1 MKIYCLVDSN
11 VRQDASVSQ
20 ESHDTTR
27 RTNYSH
33 SAQQTDSTYHA
44 TVSVVPNVTN
54 FTNNRRNSIL
64 FSFVFS
70 SFYIQT
76 VEYWS
81 YFFWFLQQFDLSGT
95 IIRQTLFFGCY
106 GFYSSS
112 RIHRV
117 TLLRYV
123 SRNSTIHARG
133 QLERENSSLGETAG
147 GILFIRIPGRLS
159 PVSRASKTEP
169 PANFRFRIQFFFA
182 DMPRSWLMYC
192 LRCMLAESE
201 RYILYLLSS
210 ERLTKKTVTMFDFH
224 FSSSRSDTI
233 FLSDVYSSNY
243 VINHYMSKLCGERRR
258 IAMKQS
264 NLLLK

>member
-1 MKIYCLVDSN
+1 M
-11 VRQDASVSQ
+11 RQDASVSQ
-20 ESHDTTR
+20 EFHDTTR

-54 FTNNRRNSIL
+54 FTNNRSNSIL
-64 FSFVFS
+64 FSFVF
-70 SFYIQT
+70 FVLLHTDGRIL
-76 VEYWS
+76 VL
-81 YFFWFLQQFDLSGT
+81 FLLVLQQFVLSGT

-106 GFYSSS
+106 GFYSLS

-159 PVSRASKTEP
+159 PVSRASTTEP

-192 LRCMLAESE
+192 LRCMLAESKP
-201 RYILYLLSS
+201 YILYLLSS
-210 ERLTKKTVTMFDFH
+210 QRLIKKTVTMFDFH

-243 VINHYMSKLCGERRR
+243 VINHYMSKLCGERTR
-258 IAMKQS
+258 IAMKQN

>member
-1 MKIYCLVDSN
+1 M
-11 VRQDASVSQ
+11 RQDASVSQ
-20 ESHDTTR
+20 ESHDITR

-54 FTNNRRNSIL
+54 FTNNRGNSIL
-64 FSFVFS
+64 FFS

-81 YFFWFLQQFDLSGT
+81 YFFWFLQQFDLLGT
-95 IIRQTLFFGCY
+95 IIRQTLFSGCY

-123 SRNSTIHARG
+123 SRNPTIYARG
-133 QLERENSSLGETAG
+133 QLEREHSSLGETAG

-159 PVSRASKTEP
+159 PVSRASTTKP

-201 RYILYLLSS
+201 RYILYLLNSQ
-210 ERLTKKTVTMFDFH
+210 RLTKKTVTMFDFR
-224 FSSSRSDTI
+224 FSSSRSNTI

-243 VINHYMSKLCGERRR
+243 VINHYVSKLCGERRR
-258 IAMKQS
+258 IEAE
-264 NLLLK
+264 